1 LETSISHYK
10 LSSGE
15 GGACGKFSSLTHQC
29 KAASLPAVGDDVS
42 EVDDPLRVP
51 PLVVVPGDDLDHVVP
66 HDHGERGVD
75 CGGDV
80 GAPEVDGD
88 ERLVADI
95 EDALELAGG
104 AVAERLV
111 DLLSEGLVGDLD
123 DEVDDG
129 DVRGGDAERDPVEL
143 ALEVGEH
150 ERGGLGGAGRGGH
163 DVERGGAG
171 RGGWR
176 RAASGRRC
184 RSGWWSSCP

>member
-1 LETSISHYK
+1 VQ
-10 LSSGE
+10 SSN
-15 GGACGKFSSLTHQC
+15 
-29 KAASLPAVGDDVS
+29 SLPAVGDDVS

-95 EDALELAGG
+95 EDALELGGG

-111 DLLSEGLVGDLD
+111 DLLGEGLVGDLD

-150 ERGGLGGAGRGGH
+150 ERDGLGGAGGGGH
-163 DVERGGAG
+163 DVERGGA
-171 RGGWR
+171 
-176 RAASGRRC
+176 RAAQVAVAGVEQPLVAGIGVGGGHRALDDA
-184 RSGWWSSCP
+184 